1 MRIPQRKEGQGRLV
15 SRSSDGQEYS
25 VAYRLNI
32 ITNMLE
38 HEGGEPTVA
47 GIRSRGTVRALD
59 GRALPLGH
67 YDLHTDKEVIHVEN
81 NGLAWVVLM

>member
-15 SRSSDGQEYS
+15 SRGTDPQEYT

-67 YDLHTDKEVIHVEN
+67 YDLHTEKEVLHVEN

>member
-1 MRIPQRKEGQGRLV
+1 MLIPQRKEGQGRLV
-15 SRSSDGQEYS
+15 SRETPPQEYAVS
-25 VAYRLNI
+25 YRLNI

-38 HEGGEPTVA
+38 HEGAEPTVA

>member
-1 MRIPQRKEGQGRLV
+1 MLIPQRKEGQGRLV
-15 SRSSDGQEYS
+15 SRGTEPQEYA

-38 HEGGEPTVA
+38 HPGAEPTVA
-47 GIRSRGTVRALD
+47 GIRSRGTVRCLD
-59 GRALPLGH
+59 GRALPQGH
-67 YDLHTDKEVIHVEN
+67 YDLHTDKEIIHVEN

>member
-15 SRSSDGQEYS
+15 SRGADPQEYT

-38 HEGGEPTVA
+38 HPGAEPTVE
-47 GIRSRGTVRALD
+47 GIRSRGTVRSTD
-59 GRALPLGH
+59 GRALPQGH
-67 YDLHTDKEVIHVEN
+67 YDLHTGTEVIHVEN